1 MSALSIQPTYPIFTE
16 TDGQPLE
23 DGYIWIGQTNLDPQ
37 VNPINVYFD
46 AALTITAAQPI
57 RTLNGYPSN
66 NGTPARLYVNS
77 DYSIRV
83 MNRNGSTVYSAPAA
97 TERYND
103 SVITSINSANVDF
116 LAAGAGAV
124 VRSAQSKMRDV
135 VSILDFNNA
144 AAIAGDWTTAFQAAL
159 DSLGTLGGVIYFP
172 GSGPYTCASG
182 VTTDKNVILRGDGK
196 QTTILKYTGNSV
208 FIDQTAGDVLAFEEI
223 IVAGDG
229 TTSGPIAQVGSIAY
243 KANNNSYS
251 LNADFIFWYTVSEWQ
266 GGYYHKHFNSFF
278 RYSKFLFN
286 GYDQNN
292 FAFFGC
298 SWSNFERGIEV
309 VSGEGPITF
318 VGGSIELFADKAITS
333 ASGRAVCAN
342 LIGTYVEQGTTT
354 ACQSGIT
361 SATGFYDN
369 GTVIYTNGTE
379 VYPCS
384 FIGCTVFTPGI
395 FRMFWTDSVDGCN
408 ITGQGNNFISRGG
421 TPLGTIYSLGG
432 TKVRAFLNDTV
443 VGALPAGFTDYVTG
457 LPTDLEGCTVY
468 DPVNGQWLRPTSQG
482 WTNLTLQNGFTNEGA
497 PFANASY
504 FQNKDGIVFLR
515 GVVDGLAAT
524 DVNIANLPVG
534 FRPTNV
540 LNFSVPS
547 VAAPGSTL
555 QLSVYP
561 TGGIVLTGTAPFAD
575 QIGLD
580 GVSFYV
586 NS

>member
-1 MSALSIQPTYPIFTE
+1 MSALSIQPTYPIFTDI
-16 TDGQPLE
+16 DGQPLE
-23 DGYIWIGQTNLDPQ
+23 AGYVWIGTANLDPQ
-37 VNPINVYFD
+37 TNPITVYWD
-46 AALTITAAQPI
+46 AALTILAPQPI
-57 RTLNGYPSN
+57 RTLAGYPSN

-83 MNRNGSTVYSAPAA
+83 MNKNGSVVYSAPAA
-97 TERYND
+97 TERFNE
-103 SVITSINSANVDF
+103 SVITSISSANVNF

-223 IVAGDG
+223 IIAGDG
-229 TTSGPIAQVGSIAY
+229 TTAGPIAIAGSVAY
-243 KANNNSYS
+243 QANNNCYS
-251 LNADFIFWYTVSEWQ
+251 LNCDFIFWETVSVWQ
-266 GGYYHKHFNSFF
+266 GGYYHKHMNSFF
-278 RYSKFLFN
+278 RYSKFLFT

-298 SWSNFERGIEV
+298 AFSNFQRGIEV
-309 VSGEGPITF
+309 VAGEGPITF

-342 LIGTYVEQGTTT
+342 LIGTYFEQGTTT

-361 SATGFYDN
+361 SSTGFYDN
-369 GTVIYTNGTE
+369 GSVIYTNGTE

-457 LPTDLEGCTVY
+457 LPSDLEGCTVY

-482 WTNLTLQNGFTNEGA
+482 WTNLSLQNGFTNEGT

-534 FRPTNV
+534 FRPVNV

-555 QLSVYP
+555 ELSIYP
-561 TGGIVLTGTAPFAD
+561 SGGITLVGTAPFAD

-580 GVSFYV
+580 GVSFFV